1 MTSVADDSKLSDI
14 DMMIKEFGG
23 TVASIWEGL
32 RPVTKKMLVG
42 ALQAGKTGPANIPA
56 PKFSYDAHADWE
68 VSRLLTALDEQ
79 SKTVEIRKDIA
90 KLTEITRLANT
101 CVLVLESQSASAEV
115 FIQLAERAIKDN
127 DYNRLDKLADHLTE
141 RYSASEIAEVVRQT
155 DLPQIRAIAYETLA
169 MMPIPNILP
178 LLDDPLYA
186 GIAAASLEQK
196 AYEFDSDEAREIL
209 DQFDSESEPRGE

>member
-1 MTSVADDSKLSDI
+1 
-14 DMMIKEFGG
+14 MMMKEFGG

-42 ALQAGKTGPANIPA
+42 ALQASKTGPANIPT

-68 VSRLLTALDEQ
+68 VSRLLSALDEQ
-79 SKTVEIRKDIA
+79 SKTIEVRKDIA
-90 KLTEITRLANT
+90 KLKVITRLADT

-141 RYSASEIAEVVRQT
+141 RYSAGEIAEVVRQT
-155 DLPQIRAIAYETLA
+155 DMPQIRAIAYETLA
-169 MMPIPNILP
+169 MMPIPNLLP

-209 DQFDSESEPRGE
+209 DQFDSEGEPRGE

>member
-1 MTSVADDSKLSDI
+1 
-14 DMMIKEFGG
+14 MMMKEFGG

-42 ALQAGKTGPANIPA
+42 ALQDSKTGPAIIPT

-68 VSRLLTALDEQ
+68 VSRLLSALDEQ
-79 SKTVEIRKDIA
+79 SKTIEVRKDIA
-90 KLTEITRLANT
+90 KLTEITRLVET

-141 RYSASEIAEVVRQT
+141 RYSSGEIAEVVRQT
-155 DLPQIRAIAYETLA
+155 DMPQIRAIAYETLA
-169 MMPIPNILP
+169 MMPIPNLLP

-209 DQFDSESEPRGE
+209 DQFDSEGEPRGE